1 MANRTK
7 LSFASFNLYNLNQ
20 PGLPIYRDRDGWS
33 AEQHALKVEWAA
45 MQLQR
50 LQADVWG
57 FQELWHQKSLEECYA
72 AAGLGDDYHLLTQPN
87 HQGGHIDCAA
97 AVRKKLL
104 VGEPQWIVKFPEEF
118 ILQSGGDDP
127 QTSDLRVAIDRFS
140 RPVLHFTIRPRQNGK
155 IISVYVVHFKSKGPT
170 DVYREK
176 WYRDNNEYYADHRTA
191 IGSAISTI
199 RRTAEATALRMMLT
213 QAMKHNGNPVVVL
226 GDCNDTTHSNTL
238 NILTGQPN
246 YLLSGYAKGGSDTAL
261 YTAETLQ
268 EYRSLRDVY
277 YTHIYKNLHE
287 SLDQIL
293 VSQEFY
299 DNSKNRLWAFKGMEV
314 VNDHLNRDD
323 HKQSGSTDH
332 GIVKASFEYRPA

>member
-1 MANRTK
+1 MAKRTK

-33 AEQHALKVEWAA
+33 AEQHALKINWTAA
-45 MQLQR
+45 QLNR
-50 LQADVWG
+50 LKADVWG
-57 FQELWHQKSLEECYA
+57 FQELWHQQSLQDCFNS
-72 AAGLGDDYHLLTQPN
+72 AGLTDDYHLLTPPD
-87 HQGGHIDCAA
+87 HHGGHIVCGA

-104 VGEPQWIVKFPEEF
+104 IGEPEWIVKFPDEF

-140 RPVLHFTIRPRQNGK
+140 RPVLHFTIRPRKNGK
-155 IISVYVVHFKSKGPT
+155 TISVYVVHFKSKGPT

-176 WYRDNNEYYADHRTA
+176 WYRDNNEYYAKHRSA

-213 QAMKHNGNPVVVL
+213 QTMKNNGNPVVVL
-226 GDCNDTTHSNTL
+226 GDCNDSTHSNTL
-238 NILTGQPN
+238 NILTDQPN
-246 YLLSGYAKGGSDTAL
+246 YLLSGYSKGGSDTAL

-293 VSQEFY
+293 LSQEFY
-299 DNSKNRLWAFKGMEV
+299 DNSRNRLWAFKGLEV
-314 VNDHLNRDD
+314 VNDHLNHDD
-323 HKQSGSTDH
+323 HKKTGSTDH